1 MPPAYLVVN
10 ATRGPDGSVTIRSQP
25 RGRPRLAWL
34 TVMALTRS
42 AGSYEEGAGGSR
54 GPGGPPPHDDAQT
67 SQMLAGAVGDRCANC
82 GSTLASDQRY
92 CLDCGQRRGKS
103 RFSLASMSGPAAAAP
118 TTVVSVPAEPLGRRG
133 SSGATLIAGI
143 ATLILAMGVGVVIGH
158 ASNSGANTST
168 RAATPTVIV
177 NGGGGS
183 GAASTN
189 ASSLPQT
196 HSTKQAKVSKSEKVR
211 AKTAATATK
220 PTQAAVQK
228 ASNAAQSVL
237 GAKAKQAPTVTSGQS
252 CQAGSAGCTNGRF
265 TGTFFGQ

>member
-1 MPPAYLVVN
+1 
-10 ATRGPDGSVTIRSQP
+10 
-25 RGRPRLAWL
+25 
-34 TVMALTRS
+34 MALTRS
-42 AGSYEEGAGGSR
+42 AGSYEEGAREPR
-54 GPGGPPPHDDAQT
+54 GPGGAPPHDDAHT

-82 GSTLASDQRY
+82 GCTLASDQRY
-92 CLDCGQRRGKS
+92 CVQCGQRRGKS
-103 RFSLASMSGPAAAAP
+103 RFSPATMSGPPAAAAP
-118 TTVVSVPAEPLGRRG
+118 TTVMSAPAEPPGRPG

-158 ASNSGANTST
+158 SSNGGANTST

-189 ASSLPQT
+189 ASSLPPT
-196 HSTKQAKVSKSEKVR
+196 HSTKPAKVSKSEKVR
-211 AKTAATATK
+211 AKTAATAAK

-237 GAKAKQAPTVTSGQS
+237 GGTAKQAPTVTSGQS